1 MHSCTHAGAGLVK
14 LAQHRGDS
22 TRGTH
27 MQRRERL
34 QDYYYYKCSTR
45 RHRRH
50 GTARHLWGG
59 RRAWFPPDHQTYV
72 RGPTSLTQK
81 RPKATGTQNQPLAYH
96 ARRHGKHREH
106 ARHSPRGE
114 QGREEGVQAVR
125 IALDSSSTPT
135 GGVPAAG
142 QTAGGCVHRLMTLH
156 YSSRNTC
163 SP

>member
-1 MHSCTHAGAGLVK
+1 MHTCGHAGAGLVK
-14 LAQHRGDS
+14 LAQAHSSGGSIRGS
-22 TRGTH
+22 H

-34 QDYYYYKCSTR
+34 QDYYYKRSTR

-50 GTARHLWGG
+50 GTR
-59 RRAWFPPDHQTYV
+59 PTYV
-72 RGPTSLTQK
+72 DQHLSLRK

-106 ARHSPRGE
+106 ARHSPRGTGQTR
-114 QGREEGVQAVR
+114 QGRRCPGR
-125 IALDSSSTPT
+125 PHCLGFS
-135 GGVPAAG
+135 AAG